1 MDKIKFGC
9 DDIEV
14 SDDSAFE
21 SKASLIPANCIAVDM
36 PDGHRKIYAYS
47 GYLGL
52 RLWGGLAMYPTRWS
66 VNARRST
73 RR

>member
-1 MDKIKFGC
+1 MEKIKFGC

-14 SDDSAFE
+14 PDDSAFE

-36 PDGHRKIYAYS
+36 LDGNRKIYAYS

-52 RLWGGLAMYPTRWS
+52 RL
-66 VNARRST
+66 
-73 RR
+73 